1 MRSRMFLIFLAV
13 VASGW
18 TWPGA
23 SVAAEGTNSCGPNQ
37 IVCPPDPPTTQA
49 DHGSGSVVT
58 SGVQFPGVDADSA
71 LGKATAAHA
80 NCSGCEWIISPAC
93 IANGAGDSSVCMGA
107 TDACSEPDAIRYRV
121 YFRPSA
127 TAQWQLVDSVCLG
140 PGERP
145 ASVADVG
152 ELVRERVVNL
162 LPSADPSFQPAD
174 GGIVNLPTIFA
185 AGEPDQIEVGPFDVL
200 GFSVTVTASAEW
212 EWTFDDG
219 VTRTFD
225 VPGGVYPDDS
235 VSYEYRSI
243 GDRQVSVTTSWT
255 AEFSVDGQ
263 GPFAVPGPPIT
274 KTAGPVTVPV
284 REARSEL
291 VGG

>member
-1 MRSRMFLIFLAV
+1 M
-13 VASGW
+13 
-18 TWPGA
+18 
-23 SVAAEGTNSCGPNQ
+23 CQ
-37 IVCPPDPPTTQA
+37 
-49 DHGSGSVVT
+49 
-58 SGVQFPGVDADSA
+58 
-71 LGKATAAHA
+71 
-80 NCSGCEWIISPAC
+80 
-93 IANGAGDSSVCMGA
+93 GA
-107 TDACSEPDAIRYRV
+107 TESCTGADEVYYRV

-127 TAQWQLVDSVCLG
+127 TAPWQLVDSVCLG

-185 AGEPDQIEVGPFDVL
+185 AGEPDRVEVEPFDVL
-200 GFSVTVTASAEW
+200 GFSVTVTATAEW
-212 EWTFDDG
+212 QWTFDEG
-219 VTRTFD
+219 VMRTFD
-225 VPGGVYPDDS
+225 VPGGAYPDDS
-235 VSYEYRSI
+235 VSYEYATT
-243 GDRQVSVTTSWT
+243 GDRSVSVTTSWT
-255 AEFSVDGQ
+255 AEFTVDGQ

-284 REARSEL
+284 REARSQL

>member
-1 MRSRMFLIFLAV
+1 MRHRRILLLVLLVGMTGLMPIRPSIAADDPCSVTDINGKCPSSTADDVNDAV
-13 VASGW
+13 V
-18 TWPGA
+18 
-23 SVAAEGTNSCGPNQ
+23 
-37 IVCPPDPPTTQA
+37 TT
-49 DHGSGSVVT
+49 
-58 SGVQFPGVDADSA
+58 GVQFPGVAADSA
-71 LGKATAAHA
+71 LGKATAAHSG
-80 NCSGCEWIISPAC
+80 CTGCEWILSPAC
-93 IANGAGDSSVCMGA
+93 KANGPTDEQMCLGA
-107 TDACSEPDAIRYRV
+107 TESCAGPDEVYYRV

-127 TAQWQLVDSVCLG
+127 TAPWQLVDSVCLG
-140 PGERP
+140 PGDRP

-162 LPSADPSFQPAD
+162 LPTADPSFQPAD

-185 AGEPDQIEVGPFDVL
+185 AGEPGEVEVEPFDVL
-200 GFSVTVTASAEW
+200 GFTVTVTATAEW
-212 EWTFDDG
+212 AWTFDDG

-235 VSYEYRSI
+235 VSHEYPTT
-243 GDRQVSVTTSWT
+243 GDRSVSVTTSWT
-255 AEFSVDGQ
+255 AEFTVDGQ

-284 REARSEL
+284 REARSQL

>member
-1 MRSRMFLIFLAV
+1 M
-13 VASGW
+13 
-18 TWPGA
+18 T
-23 SVAAEGTNSCGPNQ
+23 AEAEDEPQCTLCG
-37 IVCPPDPPTTQA
+37 DGGEPTTEGDQ
-49 DHGSGSVVT
+49 STGSVVT

-80 NCSGCEWIISPAC
+80 DCRGCEWIISPAC
-93 IANGAGDSSVCMGA
+93 IANGAGDSSACMGA
-107 TDACSEPDAIRYRV
+107 TDACADPDAIRYRV

-127 TAQWQLVDSVCLG
+127 TAPWQLVDSVCLG

-185 AGEPDQIEVGPFDVL
+185 AGEPEQIETEPFDVL
-200 GFSVTVTASAEW
+200 GFSVTVTATAQW
-212 EWTFDDG
+212 EWTFDEG
-219 VTRTFD
+219 VTQTFD

-235 VSYEYRSI
+235 VSYEYASTGERS
-243 GDRQVSVTTSWT
+243 VTVTTSWT
-255 AEFSVDGQ
+255 AEFTVDGQ
-263 GPFAVPGPPIT
+263 GPFAVPGPAIT

-284 REARSEL
+284 REARSQL